1 MRLTFYI
8 TLTRCIL
15 MMGCLLSTLQM
26 AYSQDIHGDHA
37 GMDMKNPI
45 SQDAKK
51 NHADMNM
58 EKSPSDNLIVIDP
71 ARLQS
76 IGITYEPARSQMIE
90 KTIRTVG
97 RIEADERRIAHIHVK
112 FDGWIDKLFVNFTG
126 EKVKKNQGL
135 FTVYSP
141 ELVATQQEYL
151 LALDAEKI
159 LGKNPNSKAAT
170 GAEGALQAA
179 NQRLLLWGVSEKE
192 IQRLVRT
199 GKVAKTITIDSP
211 IQGTVINKMAYAGM
225 RIEPG
230 HELYTIADLSRLWV
244 MGDIYEYELPYIRLG
259 QTSKVALSYLPNET
273 FNAKLAFIYPTVD
286 QQTRTIKVRFEID
299 NQKDQLKPGMYADLE
314 LKIPLGKRLVVPR
327 DAILLTGERAVVFIY
342 HGEGKIEWRDVKL
355 GMRSG
360 NLVEIAQGVSE
371 GDQIITS
378 ANFLIDSEGQLK
390 AAMGGM
396 QH

>member
-97 RIEADERRIAHIHVK
+97 RIEADERRIAHIHVR

-126 EKVKKNQGL
+126 EKVQKGAPL

-141 ELVATQQEYL
+141 DLVSTQQEYL
-151 LALDAEKI
+151 LALHAQKI
-159 LGKNPNSKAAT
+159 LGKNSNMKAAM
-170 GAEGALQAA
+170 GAQGAFQAA
-179 NQRLLLWGVSEKE
+179 HQRLLFWGVSEKTIE
-192 IQRLVRT
+192 QLRHT
-199 GKVAKTITIDSP
+199 GKVTKTITIFSP
-211 IQGTVINKMAYAGM
+211 IQGVVTNKTAFAGM
-225 RIEPG
+225 RIAPEN
-230 HELYTIADLSRLWV
+230 ELYTIADLSQLWI
-244 MGDIYEYELPYIRLG
+244 MGDVYEYELPHIQIG
-259 QTSKVALSYLPNET
+259 QIANVTLTYLPNVT
-273 FNAKLAFIYPTVD
+273 FKT
-286 QQTRTIKVRFEID
+286 
-299 NQKDQLKPGMYADLE
+299 
-314 LKIPLGKRLVVPR
+314 
-327 DAILLTGERAVVFIY
+327 
-342 HGEGKIEWRDVKL
+342 
-355 GMRSG
+355 
-360 NLVEIAQGVSE
+360 
-371 GDQIITS
+371 
-378 ANFLIDSEGQLK
+378 
-390 AAMGGM
+390 
-396 QH
+396 